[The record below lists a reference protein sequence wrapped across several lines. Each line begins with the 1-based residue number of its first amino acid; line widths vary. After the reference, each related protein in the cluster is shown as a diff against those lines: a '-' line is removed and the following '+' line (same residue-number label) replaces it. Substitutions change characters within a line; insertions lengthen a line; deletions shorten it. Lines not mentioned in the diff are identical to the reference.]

1 MQLFLVVVGGVHH
14 GREIPIPVTEFR
26 IGRDAKCHLRP
37 ASDDVSRMHCA
48 LIQHPDGRVFL
59 RDYGSS
65 NGTILN
71 RRMLVHGEM
80 QLEDGDTIEVGPLMF
95 RLKIVKAE
103 AAAAAAAP
111 AEQPGAFVTSDDIH
125 DEPALSSLLDGS
137 REPSAAETIL
147 VSRPG
152 FQVPAE
158 KPKDAP
164 PMLMNE

>member
-1 MQLFLVVVGGVHH
+1 MPLSLVVVGGVNH
-14 GREIPIPVTEFR
+14 GKEIPITVPEFR

-48 LIQHPDGRVFL
+48 LVVHPDQRVFL

-71 RRMLVHGEM
+71 RRVLVHGELS
-80 QLEDGDTIEVGPLMF
+80 LEDGDTIEVGPLMF
-95 RLKIVKAE
+95 RIKMAS
-103 AAAAAAAP
+103 AAPATSTPPAAAP
-111 AEQPGAFVTSDDIH
+111 FATSEDIH
-125 DEPALSSLLDGS
+125 DDPALNSLLDGS
-137 REPSAAETIL
+137 REPSTGETIL

-152 FQVPAE
+152 FQVPAQ

-164 PMLMNE
+164 PMLLNE

>member
-1 MQLFLVVVGGVHH
+1 MQLFLVVVGGVQH

-95 RLKIVKAE
+95 RLKFVNAE
-103 AAAAAAAP
+103 AATAPAAAGQA
-111 AEQPGAFVTSDDIH
+111 GAFETSDDIH
-125 DEPALSSLLDGS
+125 DEPALLDNS

>member
-1 MQLFLVVVGGVHH
+1 MQLSLVVVGGVHH
-14 GREIPIPVTEFR
+14 GREIPIPVPEFR

-59 RDYGSS
+59 RDYCSS

-95 RLKIVKAE
+95 RLRIVKPG
-103 AAAAAAAP
+103 AAATPAAP
-111 AEQPGAFVTSDDIH
+111 QPAGAFETSDDIH
-125 DEPALSSLLDGS
+125 DEPALASLL
-137 REPSAAETIL
+137 
-147 VSRPG
+147 
-152 FQVPAE
+152 
-158 KPKDAP
+158 
-164 PMLMNE
+164 